1 MKKCNSC
8 GEINKDNSQ
17 FCIKCGKQLSN
28 FTPLCP
34 NCKSI
39 ITPDDVF
46 CNKCGKSIIESG
58 SKQEAAKI
66 ETSKYIKKPV
76 VETGRNRNFKIF
88 MGLIGGFVTVA
99 IIVALLVFVVD
110 IGNLTNP
117 FKSITE
123 AEEPKE
129 DGLEETAREEE
140 DENPFNTNISS
151 SFTFDNTANDL
162 IFTGEED
169 LLPEVYSITPT
180 TGTVGTMIQITGS
193 NLTNS
198 GFKNA
203 TIGKQELIISSAS
216 SDMIELY
223 VSNNALTGNIV
234 LDFGDKTIDAGE
246 FKVLPQ
252 EKQLLLENEIL
263 PSDEPQTVSTENI
276 AVTIPANAIESSK
289 TIKIE
294 EIANPHPINLPQS
307 AQCTSFSVTLGDM
320 HQFNDI
326 ITIEYTIPSDA
337 QGEPSAAYFN
347 EETSLWDTLPSEI
360 INGKL
365 YIYTNHLTDFLIFYW
380 GKSIYSSGGF
390 FKIYYHTDDVT
401 KFAGSMDEL
410 AIKVGDA
417 LEKIKK
423 DYEAKIPAGY
433 REDFSY
439 LGFTDSMDV
448 YIDSDY
454 FAGKYNALTNNLVMP
469 TDYTDI
475 DDFETVLAHEFFHSY
490 QDTVWNEIMVVGTMG
505 RAENLWAV
513 EAMAELAAYE
523 IAFPEKKRQRDITG
537 GISSK
542 SPFNTFDEGHE
553 YSMSCYLSY
562 LLKKTNSTPEE
573 LWIHVAGSDKY
584 LIENSI
590 NEFFGNKSMDF
601 ISLAAEYTEFWREV
615 LGNSDVAKQWELF
628 HQFEGR
634 IVEFKAND
642 HLGYFMYQTPKTD
655 TIAFAMFI
663 VKGYGENVNSRI
675 FNVET
680 MDVSKNSVWSTQ
692 IDGTDKISSINPLRI
707 PGGHWWNHMST
718 TSESPSGYYERYEFK
733 KGSESIVL
741 IGLDSM
747 LKNELSG
754 VVISE
759 IQAQCKPAKIENA
772 SVGKEYEFEFAF
784 KDIFANVTNVVIEV
798 DFGDGEVKSYSKT
811 NENGELSGTV
821 KHTYD
826 NLVDTAVKC
835 SLFDSTQTD
844 KELIA
849 QIIIPVLVDVQAIV
863 FINPNPVTLGEAVSC
878 STNITNDDYTYK
890 WNLGDGTKLDE
901 VGLYKTEHIYSLEG
915 MYPISVEI
923 YDGKDE
929 LVGKATQNITVA
941 LPEVITPSNEGIVGT
956 WIYQS
961 DTAIYSLNFA
971 VAYTVSTFVLN
982 SDGTCSYEYLPV
994 ILREPTDY
1002 IEDEERINLLNTYP
1016 TRYPGMAVPE
1026 YEGGQ
1031 GTYTYLG
1038 KGNYFEENQVGGAT
1052 ILLTTASSQYEYY
1065 NPIYLL
1071 DGKLI
1076 FSSTEFTKK

>member
-1 MKKCNSC
+1 MKKCNTC
-8 GEINKDNSQ
+8 GETNKDNAK
-17 FCIKCGKQLSN
+17 FCIKCGEQFSN
-28 FTPLCP
+28 FMPLCP
-34 NCKSI
+34 HCKSI

-66 ETSKYIKKPV
+66 ETSKYIEKPV
-76 VETGRNRNFKIF
+76 VRTGRNRNFKIF
-88 MGLIGGFVTVA
+88 VGLIGGFAAVA
-99 IIVALLVFVVD
+99 VIAVILIFIVD
-110 IGNLTNP
+110 IGNLTAP
-117 FKSITE
+117 LKSITE
-123 AEEPKE
+123 ATV
-129 DGLEETAREEE
+129 ETITTSEEEE
-140 DENPFNTNISS
+140 DEQITELPKEVLT
-151 SFTFDNTANDL
+151 DNKLAPAVD
-162 IFTGEED
+162 
-169 LLPEVYSITPT
+169 SITPGS
-180 TGTVGTMIQITGS
+180 GTVGTMIQIRGS
-193 NLTNS
+193 NLGSS
-198 GFKNA
+198 GLKSVSLGEHELNINA
-203 TIGKQELIISSAS
+203 VSG
-216 SDMIELY
+216 DMIEVH
-223 VSNNALTGNIV
+223 VSYGAQSGKIV
-234 LDFGDKTIDAGE
+234 LTFAEEKIDAGAFE
-246 FKVLPQ
+246 VLPQ
-252 EKQLLLENEIL
+252 QKQLLLENEIG
-263 PSDEPQTVSTENI
+263 SSTEPQTVSVDKI
-276 AVTIPANAIESSK
+276 AVTIPGNAIDNTQ
-289 TIKIE
+289 TIRIE
-294 EIANPHPINLPQS
+294 QIADPQLINLPRS

-337 QGEPSAAYFN
+337 QGEPSAAYFD
-347 EETSLWDTLPSEI
+347 EATSLWDTLPSEI
-360 INGKL
+360 IDGKL

-410 AIKVGDA
+410 AIKVGDT

-439 LGFTDSMDV
+439 MGFTDSMDV

-454 FAGKYNALTNNLVMP
+454 FAGKYKALTNNLVMP
-469 TDYTDI
+469 TEYTDI

-523 IAFPEKKRQRDITG
+523 IAFPEKNRRREIG
-537 GISSK
+537 GGVSSK
-542 SPFNTFDEGHE
+542 SPFNTFDLIHE

-562 LLKKTNSTPEE
+562 LLKKTNSKPEE
-573 LWIHVAGSDKY
+573 LWIHVASSDKY

-642 HLGYFMYQTPKTD
+642 HLEYFMYQTPKTD
-655 TIAFAMFI
+655 TIAFAMFR
-663 VKGYGENVNSRI
+663 VKSYGENINSRI
-675 FNVET
+675 FNVES
-680 MDVSKNSVWSTQ
+680 MDISKNSVWSTQ
-692 IDGTDKISSINPLRI
+692 IAGADKIGSINPLRI

-784 KDIFANVTNVVIEV
+784 KDIFTNVTNVVIEV
-798 DFGDGEVKSYSKT
+798 DFGDGEVESYSKT
-811 NENGELSGTV
+811 NENGELSITV

-849 QIIIPVLVDVQAIV
+849 QLIMPVLVDVQAIV

-901 VGLYKTEHIYSLEG
+901 VGLYKTEHVYSLEG

-929 LVGKATQNITVA
+929 LVGKATQNVTVA
-941 LPEVITPSNEGIVGT
+941 PPEVTEVTTSSNSEVVGT
-956 WIYQS
+956 WFYQS
-961 DTAIYSLNFA
+961 DVYFFYYDNS
-971 VAYTVSTFVLN
+971 VSYVIITFVLN
-982 SDGTCSYEYLPV
+982 GDGTCSYEYLPV
-994 ILREPTDY
+994 VLREPSEE
-1002 IEDEERINLLNTYP
+1002 IEPQERIDLAAMYKVNN
-1016 TRYPGMAVPE
+1016 PGVIPPE
-1026 YEGGQ
+1026 YESAY
-1031 GTYTYLG
+1031 GTYVFLE
-1038 KGNYFEENQVGGAT
+1038 KGSYFEEHKRGAAT
-1052 ILLTTASSQYEYY
+1052 MLYTSASYGEYEYSD
-1065 NPIYLL
+1065 NIYLMDTGRL
-1071 DGKLI
+1071 V
-1076 FSSTEFTKK
+1076 FSSTEFTRK